1 MDGQWL
7 TYRELAVRLGVSV
20 EAARRRAL
28 RGKWGRMPSNKGVT
42 LVMPPDDLS
51 DRCTPDVRLTSA
63 PDSSA
68 LVAALGSHIK
78 TLHGENEVLKQ
89 QLAAADVRDVQ
100 HAADLA
106 GSSGSKD
113 MIGQVRGPANSR
125 SVSVQ
130 SPPLL
135 RKRYLTRKVFGPENT
150 EDQTHTGTSPEAV
163 SVASVGLAVRYCSP
177 SAVGVTPCSRSWRIS
192 ILAH

>member
-51 DRCTPDVRLTSA
+51 DRCTPDVRLTF
-63 PDSSA
+63 
-68 LVAALGSHIK
+68 K

-89 QLAAADVRDVQ
+89 QLAAALAAANAALVR
-100 HAADLA
+100 
-106 GSSGSKD
+106 
-113 MIGQVRGPANSR
+113 
-125 SVSVQ
+125 
-130 SPPLL
+130 
-135 RKRYLTRKVFGPENT
+135 
-150 EDQTHTGTSPEAV
+150 
-163 SVASVGLAVRYCSP
+163 
-177 SAVGVTPCSRSWRIS
+177 
-192 ILAH
+192 